1 MNELARALHGAMIE
15 LEGNL
20 VAAQDLSVS
29 HFQECAGT
37 NMAEGAMNL
46 FSQITK
52 MHDQVRRAL
61 DDAGLAIARID
72 AQTTMASIEAGEQPT
87 RH

>member
-1 MNELARALHGAMIE
+1 MNDLAIAMHSTLID
-15 LEGNL
+15 LDGCL
-20 VAAQDLSVS
+20 SATQDLSVS
-29 HFQECAGT
+29 HFQKCAGT